1 MQATRQSG
9 FSLVELMIALL
20 LGTLVVAAAG
30 GIFLANR
37 QTFRSTDNL
46 GRVQEGMRTAF
57 ELMARDIREAAG
69 NPCSNAVPLANV
81 INTPTSRWW
90 TNLENWGGGIRGYM
104 DDQPFSD
111 APSGGGAGAGQR
123 LGGTEAIELFATE
136 TPVRMVTAH
145 APASATFTL
154 SSGDH
159 GFVTGDL
166 ALACSPRHAALFQI
180 SAAAAG
186 SPTIGHDTGGS
197 PGNCTSALG
206 VPVNCGTSNSYEF
219 STPNTVLARM
229 HAVRW
234 YVANN
239 AAGRPALYQQRLARG
254 ADGGLQ
260 AVAQEVV
267 EGVRSLRLTYLM
279 RNSANYVD
287 AAGVDAAQG
296 GPAWDQVVAVNI
308 RAEVEGEPNS
318 GAAGAALAR
327 TVEHVVSLRN
337 RNP

>member
-104 DDQPFSD
+104 GNQPFSD

-123 LGGTEAIELFATE
+123 LSGTEAIELFATE

-186 SPTIGHDTGGS
+186 SPTIGHGTGGS

-219 STPNTVLARM
+219 SIPNTVLARV

-239 AAGRPALYQQRLARG
+239 AAGRPALYQQRLVNG
-254 ADGGLQ
+254 A
-260 AVAQEVV
+260 VVTQEIV
-267 EGVRSLRLTYLM
+267 EGVRDLDLSYLM
-279 RNSANYVD
+279 RNSADYVD
-287 AAGVDAAQG
+287 AAAVGA
-296 GPAWDQVVAVNI
+296 AWDQVVAVNI

-318 GAAGAALAR
+318 GGAGVTIAR
-327 TVEHVVSLRN
+327 NVEHVVSLRN

>member
-81 INTPTSRWW
+81 INTPSAQWW
-90 TNLENWGGGIRGYM
+90 TNLENWGQGLRGYM
-104 DDQPFSD
+104 GNQPFSD
-111 APSGGGAGAGQR
+111 AASGGGAGQR
-123 LGGTEAIELFATE
+123 LGGTDAIELFATE

-145 APASATFTL
+145 TPASATFTL
-154 SSGDH
+154 GSIDH
-159 GFVTGDL
+159 GFAAGDL

-180 SAAAAG
+180 SSVSGA
-186 SPTIGHDTGGS
+186 TIGHGTGGT

-219 STPNTVLARM
+219 SIPNTVLARV

-239 AAGRPALYQQRLARG
+239 AAGRPALYQQRLVN
-254 ADGGLQ
+254 GG
-260 AVAQEVV
+260 VSTQEVV
-267 EGVRSLRLTYLM
+267 EGVRSLELTYLE
-279 RNSANYVD
+279 RNETSYGNASTV
-287 AAGVDAAQG
+287 A
-296 GPAWDQVVAVNI
+296 AWDQVVAVNI

>member
-81 INTPTSRWW
+81 INTPSAQWW

-104 DDQPFSD
+104 GSQAFAD
-111 APSGGGAGAGQR
+111 SGFGTGAGQR
-123 LGGTEAIELFATE
+123 LSDTEAIELFATE

-154 SSGDH
+154 SDANH
-159 GFVTGDL
+159 GFAAGEL

-180 SAAAAG
+180 SSVSGA
-186 SPTIGHDTGGS
+186 TIGHGTGGT

-219 STPNTVLARM
+219 SIPNTVLARM

-254 ADGGLQ
+254 AGGGLQ

-267 EGVRSLRLTYLM
+267 EGVRSLELTYLE
-279 RNSANYVD
+279 RNETSYGNASTV
-287 AAGVDAAQG
+287 A
-296 GPAWDQVVAVNI
+296 AWDQVVAVNI

>member
-1 MQATRQSG
+1 MQRKYERG

-37 QTFRSTDNL
+37 QTFRSTDSL

-69 NPCSNAVPLANV
+69 NPCSNGVPLANV
-81 INTPTSRWW
+81 VNNPTSRWW
-90 TNLENWGGGIRGYM
+90 TNLENWGGGIEGYT
-104 DDQPFSD
+104 
-111 APSGGGAGAGQR
+111 
-123 LGGTEAIELFATE
+123 GTEAFTDAAFGTGAAQRLAGTDALEMFATE

-145 APASATFTL
+145 APGSATFTL
-154 SSGDH
+154 TTAAH
-159 GFVTGDL
+159 GFVAGDL

-180 SAAAAG
+180 SAVSGADVLHG
-186 SPTIGHDTGGS
+186 TGGT

-206 VPVNCGTSNSYEF
+206 VPVNCGTSVSYEF
-219 STPNTVLARM
+219 STPNTVLARV

-234 YVANN
+234 FVANN
-239 AAGRPALYQQRLARG
+239 AAGRPALYQQRLASG
-254 ADGGLQ
+254 A
-260 AVAQEVV
+260 VVTQEIV
-267 EGVRSLRLTYLM
+267 EGVRDLDLRYLL

-287 AAGVDAAQG
+287 AAAVGA
-296 GPAWDQVVAVNI
+296 AWDQVVAVNI
-308 RAEVEGEPNS
+308 RADVEGEPNS
-318 GAAGAALAR
+318 GVGGVAMAR
-327 TVEHVVSLRN
+327 SIEHVVSLRN

>member
-90 TNLENWGGGIRGYM
+90 TNLENWGQGLRGYM
-104 DDQPFSD
+104 GSQAFAD
-111 APSGGGAGAGQR
+111 SGFGTGAGQR
-123 LGGTEAIELFATE
+123 LSDTEAIELFTTE

-145 APASATFTL
+145 TPASATFTL
-154 SSGDH
+154 GSIDH
-159 GFVTGDL
+159 GFAAGDL

-180 SAAAAG
+180 SSVSGA
-186 SPTIGHDTGGS
+186 TIGHGTGGT

-219 STPNTVLARM
+219 SIPNTVLARV

-239 AAGRPALYQQRLARG
+239 AAGRPALYQQRL
-254 ADGGLQ
+254 
-260 AVAQEVV
+260 
-267 EGVRSLRLTYLM
+267 
-279 RNSANYVD
+279 
-287 AAGVDAAQG
+287 
-296 GPAWDQVVAVNI
+296 VN
-308 RAEVEGEPNS
+308 G
-318 GAAGAALAR
+318 
-327 TVEHVVSLRN
+327 
-337 RNP
+337 

>member
-1 MQATRQSG
+1 MQTKEQSG

-20 LGTLVVAAAG
+20 LGTLIIAAAG
-30 GIFLANR
+30 GIFIANR

-81 INTPTSRWW
+81 IRNPAGQWW
-90 TNLENWGGGIRGYM
+90 TSMQNWGGGIRGY
-104 DDQPFSD
+104 
-111 APSGGGAGAGQR
+111 GAGEAFTDVGFGTGAAQR
-123 LGGTEAIELFATE
+123 LDGTAAIELFATE

-154 SSGDH
+154 SGADH
-159 GFVTGDL
+159 GFAAGDI
-166 ALACSPRHAALFQI
+166 ALACSPRQAAMFQI
-180 SAAAAG
+180 SSVSGAD
-186 SPTIGHDTGGS
+186 IGHNTHGT

-206 VPVNCGTSNSYEF
+206 VPVNCAGGSSYAF
-219 STPNTVLARM
+219 SMPNTVMARM

-239 AAGRPALYQQRLARG
+239 AAGRPALYQQRLAN
-254 ADGGLQ
+254 GGL
-260 AVAQEVV
+260 VTQEVV
-267 EGVRSLRLTYLM
+267 EGVRALALTYLL
-279 RNSANYVD
+279 RGGNSYVD
-287 AAGVDAAQG
+287 AAAVGA
-296 GPAWDQVVAVNI
+296 AWDQVVAVNI
-308 RAEVEGEPNS
+308 RAEVEGEANS
-318 GAAGAALAR
+318 AGAGAALAR
-327 TVEHVVSLRN
+327 NVEYVVSLRN